1 MTAPRDEFAERL
13 QSGLPERYTLERE
26 LGRGGMAVV
35 YLARERHPS
44 RQVAI
49 KVLDP
54 VITVGIGRERFLQE
68 IDFVS
73 NLTHPHIVPIFAAG
87 TANGLLYFVMPYVSG
102 ESLAERIRR
111 EGRLPVVTALRLATE
126 VANALE
132 YAHRRDIVHRD
143 IKPENILLHD
153 EFALVADFGVARAFR
168 AARAEPITQDGLT
181 LGTPAY
187 MSPEQAAGKT
197 EVDPRSD
204 IYALACVLY
213 HMLAGEPPFGQGP
226 WDRVMQQQIQDTPDP
241 LVSRVAGMPARV
253 SALVAR
259 ALAKAPDDRINSAGE
274 FAAALEALRGAL
286 TSGEQSVTAPS
297 GPPPTRARLPWI
309 AVGTLALLLVLVLL
323 GRRAPEPI
331 PTLSAAPPVYAE
343 SLAVMPVE
351 NLTTAT
357 SLDQVADAVT
367 YEAIAS
373 LHRVPNLKLPAYA
386 SVRRLAAQPLGP
398 RDVVTQLGVRLV
410 LSSQLR
416 SVGGDVRLDAELV
429 DGLTDRVVDRGSW
442 IVGPAASAG
451 IEAGLVRRLV
461 EMVARGTGL
470 SADAPAAA
478 SLEGPGYEAYRLG
491 QHLLARRTPVG
502 VRRAIDHFREAITID
517 STYAPAYEGLASA
530 YGLALF
536 YRYQIGLDAYDA
548 AALAFAAANRAIA
561 LDPLFGAAFGA
572 RGYVVSRAYG
582 PTDQAA
588 RDFTRQLQLTPNAGQ
603 ARAWSGAVL
612 YWEGKT
618 KEAMA
623 NAILGAELN
632 PLVPS
637 AQLSV
642 AMMALPLGEYDL
654 AVRTARRAT
663 ELEPEL
669 VESRA
674 IEGRALLLAGR
685 LDDCLAITF
694 GPHEAIR
701 AMCLRAAGRTAEAE
715 HIIDSIGRAVDA
727 GALQDTAYTAVIRAD
742 GLASYYAWSGD
753 HVTALRWLQ
762 YAFEQSPMGVDRR
775 VLESALFRGLRE
787 DPVRAA
793 QLRAMTDRVWPRV
806 ERRVPR

>member
-1 MTAPRDEFAERL
+1 MTTARDEFAERL
-13 QSGLPERYTLERE
+13 QAGLPERYTLERE
-26 LGRGGMAVV
+26 IGRGGMAVV

-44 RQVAI
+44 RGVAI

-54 VITVGIGRERFLQE
+54 LITVDIGRERFLRE

-102 ESLAERIRR
+102 ESLADRIRR
-111 EGRLPVVTALRLATE
+111 DGRLSVVLALRLAAE
-126 VANALE
+126 VAHALE

-153 EFALVADFGVARAFR
+153 EFALVADFGVARAFG
-168 AARAEPITQDGLT
+168 AARTEAITQDGLT

-187 MSPEQAAGKT
+187 MSPEQAAGKS

-226 WDRVMQQQIQDTPDP
+226 WDRVMQQQVRDTPEP
-241 LVSRVAGMPARV
+241 
-253 SALVAR
+253 LVAR
-259 ALAKAPDDRINSAGE
+259 VPGIPPSVSILVARGLAKSPDERFDSAGA
-274 FAAALEALRGAL
+274 FAADLEALRGAL
-286 TSGEQSVTAPS
+286 TSGERGVMPSRTAPA
-297 GPPPTRARLPWI
+297 RARLPWI
-309 AVGTLALLLVLVLL
+309 AVGALAVLLVLVLL
-323 GRRAPEPI
+323 YRQGPEPI
-331 PTLSAAPPVYAE
+331 PTLSAAPPTYAE

-351 NLTTAT
+351 NLTAEA
-357 SLDQVADAVT
+357 SLEQVADAVT

-373 LHRVPNLKLPAYA
+373 LLRVPSLKLPAYA
-386 SVRRLAAQPLGP
+386 SVRRLAAQALGP
-398 RDVVTQLGVRLV
+398 RDIVAQLGVRLV

-429 DGLTDRVVDRGSW
+429 DGLTDRVVDHGSW
-442 IVGPAASAG
+442 IVGPVATAGMEAA
-451 IEAGLVRRLV
+451 LVRRLV

-470 SADAPAAA
+470 SADAPETA
-478 SLEGPGYEAYRLG
+478 SLEGPGYESYRVG
-491 QHLLARRTPVG
+491 QHLLDRRTPVG
-502 VRRAIDHFREAITID
+502 VRRAIDHFLETIAID

-536 YRYQIGLDAYDA
+536 YRYEIGLDGYDA

-561 LDPLFGAAFGA
+561 LDPLFGAAYGA
-572 RGYVVSRAYG
+572 RGYVVSRAFG
-582 PTDQAA
+582 PTDRAA
-588 RDFTRQLQLTPNAGQ
+588 RDFTRQLQLTPNAAQ

-618 KEAMA
+618 EEAMA

-642 AMMALPLGEYDL
+642 ALMALPLGQYDL
-654 AVRTARRAT
+654 AVRTARRAS

-674 IEGRALLLAGR
+674 IEGRALLLASR
-685 LDDCLAITF
+685 PDECLTIAF

-701 AMCLRAAGRTAEAE
+701 AMCLRAAGRIAEAE
-715 HIIDSIGRAVDA
+715 AIVDSIGGAVDA
-727 GALQDTAYTAVIRAD
+727 GTLADTAYTTVLRAD

-753 HVTALRWLQ
+753 HVAALRWLQ
-762 YAFEQSPMGVDRR
+762 YAFERSPMGVDRR
-775 VLESALFRGLRE
+775 VLESAIFRGLRE
-787 DPVRAA
+787 DPVPAA
-793 QLRAMTDRVWPRV
+793 QLRAMTDRIWPRV
-806 ERRVPR
+806 ARRVPR

>member
-1 MTAPRDEFAERL
+1 MTTPRDAFAERL
-13 QSGLPERYTLERE
+13 QAGLPERYTLERE
-26 LGRGGMAVV
+26 VGRGGMAVV

-54 VITVGIGRERFLQE
+54 LITVGIGRERFLRE

-87 TANGLLYFVMPYVSG
+87 SANELLYFVMPYVSG

-111 EGRLPVVTALRLATE
+111 DGRVPVVTALRLASE
-126 VANALE
+126 VAHALE

-168 AARAEPITQDGLT
+168 AARTEAITQDGLA

-187 MSPEQAAGKT
+187 MSPEQAAGKS

-226 WDRVMQQQIQDTPDP
+226 WDRVMQQQVRDTPEP
-241 LVSRVAGMPARV
+241 LVARVPGIPSSV

-259 ALAKAPDDRINSAGE
+259 GLAKSPDQRFASAGA
-274 FAAALEALRGAL
+274 FAVELEALRGAL
-286 TSGEQSVTAPS
+286 ASGERGVATSPT
-297 GPPPTRARLPWI
+297 PPAHARLPWI
-309 AVGTLALLLVLVLL
+309 AVGALAVLLVLVLL
-323 GRRAPEPI
+323 YRRAPEPV
-331 PTLSAAPPVYAE
+331 PSLMAAPPAYAE

-351 NLTTAT
+351 NLTAQA
-357 SLDQVADAVT
+357 SLEQVADAVT

-373 LHRVPNLKLPAYA
+373 LHRVPSLKLSAYA

-429 DGLTDRVVDRGSW
+429 DGITDRVVDRGSW
-442 IVGPAASAG
+442 IAGPVASAG
-451 IEAGLVRRLV
+451 MEAGLVRRLV

-470 SADAPAAA
+470 SADALGTA

-502 VRRAIDHFREAITID
+502 VRRAIDHFLEAIATD
-517 STYAPAYEGLASA
+517 SMYAPAYEGLASA

-536 YRYQIGLDAYDA
+536 YRYEIGLDGYDA

-561 LDPLFGAAFGA
+561 LDPLFGAAYGA
-572 RGYVVSRAYG
+572 RGYVVSRAFG
-582 PTDQAA
+582 PTDRAA
-588 RDFTRQLQLTPNAGQ
+588 SDFARQLQLTPSAGQ

-685 LDDCLAITF
+685 LDECLAIAF

-701 AMCLRAAGRTAEAE
+701 AMCLRAVGHVAEAE
-715 HIIDSIGRAVDA
+715 HIIDSVSRTVEA
-727 GALQDTAYTAVIRAD
+727 GVHADTSYTVVLRAD

-753 HVTALRWLQ
+753 HVAALRWLR
-762 YAFEQSPMGVDRR
+762 YAFERSPVGVDRR
-775 VLESALFRGLRE
+775 VLESAMFRGLRE
-787 DPVRAA
+787 DPVAA
-793 QLRAMTDRVWPRV
+793 GQLRAMTDRIWPQV
-806 ERRVPR
+806 ERRASR